1 MGSSTGPTRTRQDDP
16 RTLPSPAFVGVAIP
30 ARDEV
35 ERIATAVASVRVAAG
50 HPALALTAIHVVV
63 VDDSSSDGTAERA
76 DTALG
81 GRGVVLRLQAGS
93 AGAAREAGF
102 AALCRASDG
111 VDADRVW
118 LATTDADSVVRPD
131 WLVRQLAWR
140 RRGVD
145 GVAGLVEPY
154 GWHEQP
160 AIVRRRYEQHMVRH
174 GLGHEHPHVY
184 GANLGLSKA
193 AYLESGG
200 LAMLDS
206 GEDHALWNAIRK
218 CGRTVA
224 SVPDIVVATSARREG
239 RAPNGFAAL
248 LRRLGE
254 QPG

>member
-1 MGSSTGPTRTRQDDP
+1 M
-16 RTLPSPAFVGVAIP
+16 
-30 ARDEV
+30 
-35 ERIATAVASVRVAAG
+35 ASVRVAAG